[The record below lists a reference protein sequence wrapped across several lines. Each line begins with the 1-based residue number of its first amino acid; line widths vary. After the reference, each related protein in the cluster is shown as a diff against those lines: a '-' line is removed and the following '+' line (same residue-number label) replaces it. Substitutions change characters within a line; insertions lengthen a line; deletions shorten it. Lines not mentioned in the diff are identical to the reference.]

1 MEAIYTVELSNSEY
15 APLIDDIARM
25 VIIQFTLQFLY
36 YINDTNANSFFTAD
50 FFLLVLYVSLG
61 VCVYWLI
68 FKKLI
73 LFK

>member
-1 MEAIYTVELSNSEY
+1 MEAIYTVQLQNSEY

-36 YINDTNANSFFTAD
+36 YINDTTNNSFFTAD
-50 FFLLVLYVSLG
+50 FFLLVIYVSLG
-61 VCVYWLI
+61 VCVYWLV
-68 FKKLI
+68 FKKLV